1 MIIGILIIVVL
12 LVLILGRIT
21 SALTALILVPIAG
34 SILAGYG
41 VETANFALTGIKNIA
56 PITAMFIFAILFFG
70 VLKDAKMFKP
80 IIDFIL
86 KKVGKNPTKIVIG
99 TALLAMLVHLDGSG
113 AVTFLVTIPAMLPL
127 YEELN
132 IDKRVLAA
140 VAALGAGTMNLV
152 PWGGPVLRAASA
164 LDLEVT
170 TLYKSLLI
178 PQFIGIISVLAIAFY
193 FGRKEAK
200 RLHYISPIFK
210 SKALKMNK
218 LTALEFRYFVFNV
231 ILTLVVITILVQAK
245 FPPALIFMFGT
256 IVALLVN
263 FPKISDQKDRL
274 DAHAKSALLM
284 ASLLF
289 AAGVFT
295 GILKESG
302 MINELADGIISITPN
317 QFGSQLPLVLG
328 ILSMPLS
335 LFFDPDS
342 FYFGILPV
350 LSEVGTAL
358 NNSPSQIAHAALM
371 GQMTTGFPL
380 SPLTSS
386 TFLLIGLCGI
396 DLAQHQKFTFKYAY
410 LVTLIMTLT
419 SIILGYLPL
428 N

>member
-1 MIIGILIIVVL
+1 MFFGIFIIVLLLILII
-12 LVLILGRIT
+12 GRIT
-21 SALTALILVPIAG
+21 SALTALILVPIVGAL
-34 SILAGYG
+34 LAGHG
-41 VETANFALTGIKNIA
+41 IETASFAINGIKNIA

-70 VLKDAKMFKP
+70 VLKDAKMFEP

-86 KKVGKNPTKIVIG
+86 KKVGKNPTKIIVGSTI
-99 TALLAMLVHLDGSG
+99 LAMLVHLDGSG

-140 VAALGAGTMNLV
+140 VVALGAGTMNLV
-152 PWGGPVLRAASA
+152 PWGGPVIRAASA

-170 TLYKSLLI
+170 TLYKSLLL
-178 PQFIGIISVLAIAFY
+178 PQLIGIVSVLAIAWY
-193 FGRKEAK
+193 LGRKEAK
-200 RLHYISPIFK
+200 KFHYNNASTK
-210 SKALKMNK
+210 KKAPLRKK
-218 LTALEFRYFVFNV
+218 RTTLEIRYFVFN
-231 ILTLVVITILVQAK
+231 ILLTLIVITILIQGK
-245 FPPALIFMFGT
+245 FPPALIFMLGT
-256 IVALLVN
+256 IVGLMVN
-263 FPKISDQKDRL
+263 FPKINDQKERL
-274 DAHAKSALLM
+274 DANAKPALLM

-289 AAGVFT
+289 AAGIFT

-302 MINELADGIISITPN
+302 MINELANGIVSITPN
-317 QFGSQLPLVLG
+317 QFGSHLPSVLG

-350 LSEVGTAL
+350 LSEVGIAL
-358 NNSPSQIAHAALM
+358 NNSPTQMAHAALM

-410 LVTLIMTLT
+410 LVTLIMTFT
-419 SIILGYLPL
+419 SVLFGYLPL
-428 N
+428 